1 MANRHKAFKK
11 GGKVAYDAEK
21 SNVMKEAKKHA
32 KGGKA
37 MKAECRATGGA
48 AAPRMDKRARGGGT
62 GKDATKSP
70 FSAAHFKTKGDA

>member
-37 MKAECRATGGA
+37 RIV
-48 AAPRMDKRARGGGT
+48 PVR
-62 GKDATKSP
+62 SP
-70 FSAAHFKTKGDA
+70 